1 MIDRRIDHTTRK
13 RVSQMSAEEMR
24 RILLISEKTGLPNR
38 RAFDEA
44 GQSTFVAMADV
55 NGLKAL
61 NDRYGYAAGDTLIR
75 KFAEI
80 LAEVGLDCYHE
91 KGDEF
96 LCRGESFAELDHKLS
111 TAQDLMR
118 SRSFVV
124 CGLDG
129 NMTQFSG
136 ADFSFG
142 IGQDQDEAEEALKRE
157 KRRKGC
163 SRTTLPSYVQRAR
176 EICHEGYEM
185 FVTDAPLAN
194 QNPVVGLA

>member
-1 MIDRRIDHTTRK
+1 MIERRVDHTTRK

-44 GQSTFVAMADV
+44 GSSSFVAMADV

-75 KFAEI
+75 RFAEI

-91 KGDEF
+91 
-96 LCRGESFAELDHKLS
+96 LS
-111 TAQDLMR
+111 TAQELMR

-124 CGLDG
+124 RGIDG

-136 ADFSFG
+136 ADFCFG
-142 IGQDQDEAEEALKRE
+142 IGQDQQEAEESLKRE

-176 EICHEGYEM
+176 EICHDSYEM
-185 FVTDAPLAN
+185 FVTDAPVAS
-194 QNPVVGLA
+194 QNLVVGLA